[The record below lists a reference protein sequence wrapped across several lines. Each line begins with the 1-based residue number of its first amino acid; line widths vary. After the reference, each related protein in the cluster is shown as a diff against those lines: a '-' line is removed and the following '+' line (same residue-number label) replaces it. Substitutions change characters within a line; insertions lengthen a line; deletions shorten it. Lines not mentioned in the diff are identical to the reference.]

1 MKMSVIKSIFSNI
14 WVQCGML
21 AVVIIA
27 GTIINNSLRSK
38 INYIDC
44 SCPICSSHDIL
55 DFGWDETMNGHQ
67 GHCSDCG
74 CDFYTTEK
82 NF

>member
-38 INYIDC
+38 INYIDYP
-44 SCPICSSHDIL
+44 CPICGSHDLL
-55 DFGWDETMNGHQ
+55 DFGWDETMNGHH
-67 GHCSDCG
+67 GHCPDCG
-74 CDFYTTEK
+74 GDFYIDE
-82 NF
+82 

>member
-67 GHCSDCG
+67 GHRSDRG
-74 CDFYTTEK
+74 CAFYITEK